1 MRNNLSDYYLS
12 THEYIISKFCNISF
26 MIQSNLKFQN
36 YRPSIFYDK
45 VRWKNEEQKV
55 KRRFA
60 YNHMLITRCN

>member
-1 MRNNLSDYYLS
+1 
-12 THEYIISKFCNISF
+12 

-45 VRWKNEEQKV
+45 VRWENEEQKV
-55 KRRFA
+55 KSRFA